1 MKIEPTDI
9 VNRIAHAKP
18 EFWFGSKPKI
28 KLTGEDNTFGILSF
42 EFDDDII
49 KYKILIK
56 NRINILN
63 ASKEA
68 VKNFKLYCIQM
79 FD

>member
-56 NRINILN
+56 NRINKPLKILN
-63 ASKEA
+63 YI
-68 VKNFKLYCIQM
+68 VFKCLINL
-79 FD
+79 